1 VVIFL
6 HALPIAARGCDCY
19 GRANPKKPDKET
31 VMRKLLIALVALVM
45 FPAVAL
51 AARDTLVL
59 GMPLEPPHL
68 DPTAGA
74 AAAIDEVVYANLFE
88 GLTRIDENGA
98 VQKGLAEDWTISED
112 GLTYTFKLR
121 AGVTFHDGSAMDSA
135 DVKFSLDRA
144 RAEGSTNAQK
154 GLFEAIESV
163 ATPDAGTVVVK
174 LGRPEGLFLWNMGW
188 GDAVIVAP
196 ETADANKTGPIG
208 TGPFRFVQW
217 KKADSVKLDAWGGY
231 WGKKPALKS
240 VTFKFVSDPS
250 AQVAGL
256 MAGDIDAIPNVGAP
270 ESLERFKADSGF
282 EVRVGNTEGETI
294 LAMNH
299 RRETLADVR
308 VRRAISLALDRRAII
323 DGAMFGYGTPIGTHF
338 APHHAAYTDL
348 TGMYAYNPVKAKQLL
363 AEAGHADGFKAV
375 MKLPPPSYARRGG
388 EIIAAQL
395 AAVGIEVEIIPV
407 EWAQW
412 LKQVFKNEHDYDF
425 TIVSHTEPLD
435 IGIYARDDYY
445 FGYRSDAFNA
455 VIDELKGTSD
465 EAARAALYGKAQKI
479 IALDAVNGYLFQ
491 LARTGVQKKGL
502 KGLWKNAPVQA
513 NDVTGVSWE

>member
-1 VVIFL
+1 
-6 HALPIAARGCDCY
+6 
-19 GRANPKKPDKET
+19 
-31 VMRKLLIALVALVM
+31 MRRILIALAALLLFPVA
-45 FPAVAL
+45 AQ
-51 AARDTLVL
+51 AAKDSLVL

-88 GLTRIDENGA
+88 GLTRIDQNGA
-98 VQKGLAEDWTISED
+98 VNKGLAEDWTISDD

-121 AGVTFHDGSAMDSA
+121 AGVTFHDGSALDSA

-144 RAEGSTNAQK
+144 RAEDSTNAQK
-154 GLFEAIESV
+154 GLFEAIDSV
-163 ATPDAGTVVVK
+163 ATPDAQTVVVK
-174 LGRPEGLFLWNMGW
+174 LKRPEGLFLWNMGW

-196 ETADANKTGPIG
+196 ESAGNNKTAPVG
-208 TGPFRFVQW
+208 TGPFKFVEW
-217 KKADSVKLDAWGGY
+217 RKGDSVRLARQDAY
-231 WGKKPALKS
+231 WGAKPALKT

-250 AQVAGL
+250 AQVASL
-256 MAGDIDAIPNVGAP
+256 LAGDIDAIPNVGAP
-270 ESLERFKADSGF
+270 ESLERFKADDRF

-299 RRETLADVR
+299 RRKTLADPR
-308 VRRAISLALDRRAII
+308 VRHAISHAIDRRAII

-338 APHHAAYTDL
+338 APHHAAYRDL
-348 TGMYAYNPVKAKQLL
+348 TAMSAHDPAQAKRLL
-363 AEAGHADGFKAV
+363 AEAGYGQGFKAV

-395 AAVGIEVEIIPV
+395 ATVGIEVEIVPV

-412 LKQVFKNEHDYDF
+412 LKEVFRGEHDFDF

-445 FGYRSDAFNA
+445 FGYKSEAFNA
-455 VIDELKGTSD
+455 VIEKLKGESD
-465 EAARAALYGKAQKI
+465 EAARKALYGEAQQKI
-479 IALDAVNGYLFQ
+479 AEDAVNAYLFQ

-502 KGLWKNAPVQA
+502 KGLWMNAPVQA